1 MMQTDVKAKNITSTG
16 ASNIGVPRARVK
28 AIYAVGGITAGSV
41 SFRDGSATGTEAIKI
56 DVPAVAAGN
65 NSSIM
70 VLIPGEGVLFAADPY
85 VTLSVVTSVTF
96 FYG

>member
-1 MMQTDVKAKNITSTG
+1 MMQTDVKAKNITGTG
-16 ASNIGVPRARVK
+16 ASGIGVPRARVK
-28 AIYAVGGITAGSV
+28 AIYAVGSITAGSV
-41 SFRDGSATGTEAIKI
+41 SFRDGGAAGTEKIKI

>member
-85 VTLSVVTSVTF
+85 VTLTVVTSVTF

>member
-1 MMQTDVKAKNITSTG
+1 MMQTDVKAKNITTTG
-16 ASNIGVPRARVK
+16 ASGIGVPRARVK
-28 AIYAVGGITAGSV
+28 AIYAVGGITAGSI
-41 SFRDGSATGTEAIKI
+41 SFRDGGASGNEAIKI
-56 DVPAVAAGN
+56 DVPAVTAGN
-65 NSSIM
+65 NSTIM